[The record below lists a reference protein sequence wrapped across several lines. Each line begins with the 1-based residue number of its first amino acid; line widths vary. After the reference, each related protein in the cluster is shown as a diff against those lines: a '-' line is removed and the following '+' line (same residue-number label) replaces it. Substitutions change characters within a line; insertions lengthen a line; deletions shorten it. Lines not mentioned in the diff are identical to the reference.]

1 MQQLNRLIN
10 VASSIDRLSL
20 GFVWSVVWGLF
31 FSFGL
36 LLFWFGVFCLF
47 VFVLVGGLVFLKWH
61 YHDVC

>member
-47 VFVLVGGLVFLKWH
+47 DFVLFLFWLVVWFF
-61 YHDVC
+61 